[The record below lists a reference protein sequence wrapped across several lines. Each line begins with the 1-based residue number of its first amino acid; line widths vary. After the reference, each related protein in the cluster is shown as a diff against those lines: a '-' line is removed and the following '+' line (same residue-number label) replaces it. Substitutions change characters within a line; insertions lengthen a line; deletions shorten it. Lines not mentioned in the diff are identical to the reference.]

1 MRRVE
6 GSIKDA
12 FLAIKK
18 EIIVKVDITNAIL
31 VLFGSFFIF
40 NVNYPTGCTNLYILL
55 ESLLLNKPIQG
66 RKPRLSA
73 LLAELISK

>member
-6 GSIKDA
+6 GGIKDA

-31 VLFGSFFIF
+31 VLFGSFFVF
-40 NVNYPTGCTNLYILL
+40 NVNYPTNLL
-55 ESLLLNKPIQG
+55 ESLFLNKPIQG